1 MTKRVCIC
9 IGVTK
14 HEDERLA
21 QLNGAEVDAK
31 NMFAALTDPSKG
43 GYDADASVL
52 LLDPKKNEVADAVAD
67 LAYGGSVESFTF
79 FFAGHGGVSNEAFA
93 LCCSDTNCDRFI
105 ATALPITEIFQ
116 ILNDAK
122 PRHSNLIIDACQ
134 AAGMVADLGSLLK
147 PSQMGRAQ
155 GASISIF
162 ASSAA
167 DRGAGETDEGGV
179 GTRFVLDCID
189 GTKDCKVAKDHLS
202 LDDIGAAVS
211 SEFGDQSPSVWSFN
225 VSGASQF
232 VRNPKAASGQAGG
245 FAQLPEFGSPAL
257 PTLDLGLAESLWRLY
272 VDASDEVDV
281 REIQSKLENAVSK
294 LDDSGDQAGFIVGL
308 SESFSTRGALSE
320 DSFASVEILCAFL
333 FAAQAITDLSV
344 RKEVANYLAVQIDRS
359 LSNAIDE
366 MASALGEQFGLL
378 AKGGAYSEFFALPIR
393 ISKVAAWSLT
403 SLLLA
408 EGDDGELAKRTTLVS
423 TIFEKLSSEYSSSF
437 VLMSEE
443 QAPFILTIS
452 ELAEKFGM
460 GEWSGEYIST
470 LYANYFSSD
479 RRVAKIGLHD
489 ERVLSFLRWRCGDKS
504 LDAATFVAKPTELVF
519 VLLYHFLAR
528 GHLEVVKYDFEDLDH
543 TIVST
548 FVPDCYKPFSA
559 EIIEDGTNIQ
569 FHVGFDVFTAA
580 EFEEFVKNH
589 MLPAVTHAVSGLEE
603 NDLETALL
611 ASLIYPDRIPWFL
624 AEHRSN
630 DV

>member
-9 IGVTK
+9 VGVTN
-14 HEDERLA
+14 HEDARLS
-21 QLNGAEVDAK
+21 QLKGAEVDAK
-31 NMFAALTDPSKG
+31 NFFAALTDPGKG

-52 LLDPKKNEVADAVAD
+52 LLDPKKNDVAAAVAD
-67 LAYGGSVESFTF
+67 LAYGDSVESFTF

-93 LCCSDTNCDRFI
+93 LCCSDTNCSRFI

-167 DRGAGETDEGGV
+167 DRGAGETDEGGI

-189 GTKDCKVAKDHLS
+189 GRKDCRVAKDYLS

-211 SEFGDQSPSVWSFN
+211 SKFGDQSPSVWSFN

-232 VRNPKAASGQAGG
+232 VRNPKAVDSQNGE
-245 FAQLPEFGSPAL
+245 FARLPKFGSSDL
-257 PTLDLGLAESLWRLY
+257 PTLDLVLAERLWRTY
-272 VDASDEVDV
+272 VDASDEVDI
-281 REIQSKLENAVSK
+281 REIQQLLENAVSG
-294 LDDSGDQAGFIVGL
+294 LDDSGDQAGLIVGL
-308 SESFSTRGALSE
+308 SESFASRGAISD

-333 FAAQAITDLSV
+333 FAAQAIEDRTV
-344 RKEVANYLAVQIDRS
+344 RKEVVNYLIIQIDCG
-359 LSNAIDE
+359 LSNALGDLE
-366 MASALGEQFGLL
+366 SALGEDFGLL

-403 SLLLA
+403 SLLFA
-408 EGDDGELAKRTTLVS
+408 ENDGAELARRTVQVS
-423 TIFEKLSSEYSSSF
+423 NVLECLRAVYATSF
-437 VLMSEE
+437 TLMSEE
-443 QAPFILTIS
+443 QAPFILVVS

-460 GEWSGEYIST
+460 AEWSEEYIST
-470 LYANYFSSD
+470 LYADYFSID
-479 RRVAKIGLHD
+479 RKVAKVGLPD
-489 ERVLSFLRWRCGDKS
+489 ERVLSFLRWRCGDNS
-504 LDAATFVAKPTELVF
+504 LDAADYIAKPTELVF

-528 GHLEVVKYDFEDLDH
+528 GQLDVIRYDFADLDH

-548 FVPDCYKPFSA
+548 FVPDCYERFSE
-559 EIIEDGTNIQ
+559 EIIDDGINIQ
-569 FHVGFDVFTAA
+569 FHIGFDVFTAN
-580 EFEEFVKNH
+580 EFKDFVQDH
-589 MLPAVTHAVSGLEE
+589 MLPAIQNAVSGS
-603 NDLETALL
+603 NRIDLQTALF
-611 ASLIYPDRIPWFL
+611 ASLIYPDRMPWFL
-624 AEHRSN
+624 ANSESD

>member
-1 MTKRVCIC
+1 MTRRVCIC
-9 IGVTK
+9 VGVTN
-14 HEDERLA
+14 HEDARLT
-21 QLNGAEVDAK
+21 QLKGAAVDAK
-31 NMFAALTDPSKG
+31 NMFAALTDPRKG
-43 GYDADASVL
+43 GYDPDASIL
-52 LLDPKKNEVADAVAD
+52 LLDPKKNEVAEAVAD
-67 LAYGGSVESFTF
+67 LAYDGPVDSFTF

-105 ATALPITEIFQ
+105 ATALPITEMFQ

-167 DRGAGETDEGGV
+167 DRGAGETDEGGI

-202 LDDIGAAVS
+202 LDDIGATVS

-232 VRNPKAASGQAGG
+232 VKNPKAASSHTGE
-245 FAQLPEFGSPAL
+245 FARLPEFGSSAL
-257 PTLDLGLAESLWRLY
+257 PKLGLGLAEGLWRLY
-272 VDASDEVDV
+272 IDTSVEVDV
-281 REIQSKLENAVSK
+281 REIQSQLENAASE
-294 LDDSGDQAGFIVGL
+294 LDDSGDQAGLIVGL
-308 SESFSTRGALSE
+308 SESFSSRGSLSE

-333 FAAQAITDLSV
+333 FAAQAIANPSV
-344 RKEVANYLAVQIDRS
+344 REQVEHYLLVQIDRG
-359 LSNAIDE
+359 LSNAINE
-366 MASALGEQFGLL
+366 VGSALGENFGLL

-403 SLLLA
+403 SLLFA
-408 EGDDGELAKRTTLVS
+408 EEDKGELARRTTLVS
-423 TIFEKLSSEYSSSF
+423 TILKNLKSEYNSSF
-437 VLMSEE
+437 ILMSEE
-443 QAPFILTIS
+443 QAPFILVIS
-452 ELAEKFGM
+452 ELAERFGL
-460 GEWSGEYIST
+460 GDWSEEYIST
-470 LYANYFSSD
+470 LYANFFSSH
-479 RRVAKIGLHD
+479 RRVAKVGLPD
-489 ERVLSFLRWRCGDKS
+489 EKVMPFLRWRCGDNS
-504 LDAATFVAKPTELVF
+504 LDAATYVAKPTELVF

-528 GHLEVVKYDFEDLDH
+528 GHLEVIKYDFEDLDH

-548 FVPDCYKPFSA
+548 FVPDCYKPFCA
-559 EIIEDGTNIQ
+559 EVIEDGKNIQ

-580 EFEEFVKNH
+580 EFMGFVHSH
-589 MLPAVTHAVSGLEE
+589 MLPAVTNAVVGLEKK
-603 NDLETALL
+603 DLQTALL

-624 AEHRSN
+624 AETGSD